1 MVPSWQIFK
10 SVHMQPRIAVIG
22 LGYVGL
28 PLARLLATKYPVAG
42 FDINEKRVAHIQT
55 GEDKNLEV
63 DPALLRRVLLRE
75 NPLHKGVNGLYCSS
89 AVEDIR
95 PANVYIVT
103 VPTPIDSFNKPDLSS
118 LKKASAMIGGLLKK
132 GDIVV
137 YESTVYPGCTE
148 EVCVPELEQSSGL
161 RYNVDFFCGYSPERI
176 NPGDKVNTIEKIK
189 KITSG
194 STKIVAEKI
203 DQLYASVITAGT
215 YKASSIKVAEAA
227 KGIENAQRDLNISFM
242 NELALIFDRLDV
254 DTNEVIEAASTKWNF
269 IKFRPGLVGGHCIS
283 VDPYYLVHKAEAVG
297 YYPEVILSGRKVND
311 QMPLFVANKLVKLMI
326 AKGMAVNKSRV
337 LILGFS
343 FKENCPDFR
352 NTKII
357 DVYRELQEFGV
368 KVDVYDPW
376 VSSRDVYTAYGIELL
391 PALSN
396 LEEYNGIILA
406 VAHNDFMHIDWAAV
420 RKSGTVVFDVKSVLN
435 RELVD
440 GRL

>member
-1 MVPSWQIFK
+1 MLPSWQIFK

-28 PLARLLATKYPVAG
+28 PLAQLLATKYPVAG
-42 FDINEKRVAHIQT
+42 FDINEKRAAHIQA
-55 GEDKNLEV
+55 GEDRNLEV
-63 DPALLRRVLLRE
+63 DPALLRRVLLPE
-75 NPLHKGVNGLYCSS
+75 NPLHKDVKGLYCSS

-95 PANVYIVT
+95 PANIYIVT

-132 GDIVV
+132 GDIVI

-148 EVCVPELEQSSGL
+148 EVCVPELEQFSGL
-161 RYNVDFFCGYSPERI
+161 MYNVDFFCGYSPERI

-227 KGIENAQRDLNISFM
+227 KAIENAQRDLNISFM

-326 AKGMAVNKSRV
+326 AKGIEVNKSRV

-368 KVDVYDPW
+368 GVDVYDPW
-376 VSSRDVYTAYGIELL
+376 VSSRDVYKAYGIELMPEL
-391 PALSN
+391 TN

-406 VAHNDFMHIDWAAV
+406 VAHNDFMQIDWAAL
-420 RKSGTVVFDVKSVLN
+420 RKPGRVIFDVKSVLN

>member
-1 MVPSWQIFK
+1 MLPSWQIFK

-28 PLARLLATKYPVAG
+28 PLAQLLATKYPVAG
-42 FDINEKRVAHIQT
+42 FDINEKRAAHIQT
-55 GEDKNLEV
+55 GEDRNLEV
-63 DPALLRRVLLRE
+63 DPALLRRVLLPE
-75 NPLHKGVNGLYCSS
+75 NPLHKDVKGLYCSS

-95 PANVYIVT
+95 PANIYIVT

-132 GDIVV
+132 GDIVI

-148 EVCVPELEQSSGL
+148 EVCVPELEQFSGL

-227 KGIENAQRDLNISFM
+227 KAIENAQRDLNISFM

-311 QMPLFVANKLVKLMI
+311 LMPLFVANKLVKLMI
-326 AKGMAVNKSRV
+326 AKGIEVNKSRV

-368 KVDVYDPW
+368 GVDVYDPW
-376 VSSRDVYTAYGIELL
+376 VSSRDVYKAYGIELMPEL
-391 PALSN
+391 TN

-406 VAHNDFMHIDWAAV
+406 VPHNDFMQIDWAAL
-420 RKSGTVVFDVKSVLN
+420 RKAGTVIFDVKSVLN

>member
-1 MVPSWQIFK
+1 
-10 SVHMQPRIAVIG
+10 MQPRIAVIG

-28 PLARLLATKYPVAG
+28 PLAQLLATKYPVAG
-42 FDINEKRVAHIQT
+42 FDINEKRAAHIQT
-55 GEDKNLEV
+55 GEDRNLEV
-63 DPALLRRVLLRE
+63 DPALLRRVLLPE
-75 NPLHKGVNGLYCSS
+75 NPLHKDVKGLYCSS

-95 PANVYIVT
+95 PANIYIVT

-132 GDIVV
+132 GDIVI

-148 EVCVPELEQSSGL
+148 EVCVPELEQFSGL

-227 KGIENAQRDLNISFM
+227 KAIENAQRDLNISFM

-311 QMPLFVANKLVKLMI
+311 LMPLFVANKLVKLMI
-326 AKGMAVNKSRV
+326 AKGIEVNKSRV

-368 KVDVYDPW
+368 GVDVYDPW
-376 VSSRDVYTAYGIELL
+376 VSSRDVYKAYGIELMPEL
-391 PALSN
+391 TN

-406 VAHNDFMHIDWAAV
+406 VPHNDFMQIDWAAL
-420 RKSGTVVFDVKSVLN
+420 RKAGTVIFDVKSVLN